1 MTLTYC
7 ISMILAPIQ
16 VVIGDER
23 WIVTRLWNRREGG
36 WEMWWF
42 YWEQMAD
49 TWMASPF
56 CSTSLP
62 PGFFCNF
69 LTIGYFSLWFFFLNY
84 YYINFTSL
92 YNLFAEHFILLHKT
106 TNLLIISKIQY
117 SFLNF
122 SNYIFGYFLFHQ
134 AFYQFW
140 FLFKYFF
147 VLSASLKAVSSH
159 VVSQLY
165 AFRARS
171 TQGDSLCV
179 PVSD

>member
-1 MTLTYC
+1 MKDESSLSCVTGETEAGRCGDFIESKWLTPEWLRLSVQC
-7 ISMILAPIQ
+7 LCRQGSSAIFSPSAISLS
-16 VVIGDER
+16 DSF
-23 WIVTRLWNRREGG
+23 
-36 WEMWWF
+36 F
-42 YWEQMAD
+42 Y
-49 TWMASPF
+49 
-56 CSTSLP
+56 
-62 PGFFCNF
+62 
-69 LTIGYFSLWFFFLNY
+69 Y

-122 SNYIFGYFLFHQ
+122 SNYIFSYFLFHQ

-147 VLSASLKAVSSH
+147 VLSVSLKAVSSH
-159 VVSQLY
+159 VVCQLY

-171 TQGDSLCV
+171 SQGGWSCV